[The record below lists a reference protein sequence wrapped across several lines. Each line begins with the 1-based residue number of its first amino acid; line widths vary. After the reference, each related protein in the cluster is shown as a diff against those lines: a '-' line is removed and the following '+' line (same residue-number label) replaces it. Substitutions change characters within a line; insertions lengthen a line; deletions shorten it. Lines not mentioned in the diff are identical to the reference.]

1 MINIILI
8 IYLGC
13 CVVGLTFALCGMKF
27 SSESRKLDRND
38 LFAAIFF
45 TCSGFFGTAVILYLL
60 IPEMIKKYKEVKA
73 KEQFEEDGGTI

>member
-8 IYLGC
+8 IYMFCCGLG
-13 CVVGLTFALCGMKF
+13 LAFSLCGMKWA
-27 SSESRKLDRND
+27 SESRKLDQKD

-60 IPEMIKKYKEVKA
+60 IPELIKKYKEVKA